1 MFEELRG
8 IIIEEPRHYHSP
20 IAVCP
25 KTDLQTLYQQGW
37 WITEIFGSY
46 AVLVALSQCTTR
58 KNKRPYFICIQSHIN
73 ISQITPK
80 AQRTIKKIKK
90 QQWNKYKKYLLG
102 QDDE

>member
-80 AQRTIKKIKK
+80 AQRTINKIKK

>member
-37 WITEIFGSY
+37 WITEIFGSH
-46 AVLVALSQCTTR
+46 AVLVTISKCTTR
-58 KNKRPYFICIQSHIN
+58 KLKKPYFICVQSIIDTNQLTPDAIKTIN
-73 ISQITPK
+73 
-80 AQRTIKKIKK
+80 KIKK
-90 QQWNKYKKYLLG
+90 QRWNKYKKYLLG
-102 QDDE
+102 KNYE